1 MDSIDQQIIDKQ
13 AEILK
18 INDQIKAI
26 QPLYDHTAAVDESLS
41 KSAQIEVANL
51 RRQEEIAEIE
61 YELLLEKQYAGT
73 ANVTLEDGLKRIE
86 DLKLEIAEAEVALT
100 EL

>member
-1 MDSIDQQIIDKQ
+1 MGQLDQQIIDKQ

-26 QPLYDHTAAVDESLS
+26 QPLYDHTAEIDQSLS
-41 KSAQIEVANL
+41 KSAQIEVAIL

-73 ANVTLEDGLKRIE
+73 ANITLEAGQKRIE
-86 DLKLEIAEAEVALT
+86 TLRLEITEAEVELT
-100 EL
+100 KI